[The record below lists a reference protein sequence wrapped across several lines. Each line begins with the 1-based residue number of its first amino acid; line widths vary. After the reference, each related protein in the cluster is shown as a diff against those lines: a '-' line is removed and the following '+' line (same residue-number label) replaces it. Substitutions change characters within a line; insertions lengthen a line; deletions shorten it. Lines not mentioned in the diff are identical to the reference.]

1 MTSGKIHLAARDIPK
16 AVSELSEACEILA
29 KEFGETSEECADAY
43 LHYGKALLE
52 MSRLESDVL
61 GNALEGFDIEGEK
74 VAEDPAQI
82 ENPDVMT
89 VDEKRDVG
97 DKVAEALEE
106 NFGKFDKLAKIHIG
120 ATESD
125 EEDSMDEEESEESTA
140 MESETTPNAQGS
152 ATAMYD
158 LPKKA
163 SEMSIDDEANKDE
176 EMDGEKKM
184 DAEDASNLQ
193 LAWEMLEMAKNAF
206 GITAARTSGDEKLA
220 AEAKVCSAIIG
231 LGEISL
237 ENENYEQAV
246 EDFKVCLEKR
256 KAVLPA
262 DSRCIAEVHYQIG
275 MALGSMKRYTEAEA
289 SMDSAIA
296 VLLAREGNLKKMEA
310 SEEIDKE
317 VAELSSLVADIK
329 ETIVEHKEMSK
340 KEAEEPSPAFSGT
353 GDGKV
358 ASNIAVKRVDGN
370 IAEMAKDEG
379 SAGPATA

>member
-61 GNALEGFDIEGEK
+61 GNALEGFDIEGGK
-74 VAEDPAQI
+74 VAEEAVQI
-82 ENPDVMT
+82 EDPDVMT
-89 VDEKRDVG
+89 VDEKRDVE

-125 EEDSMDEEESEESTA
+125 EEEDSMDEEESAEASTA
-140 MESETTPNAQGS
+140 IESETTPNAQGS
-152 ATAMYD
+152 ATAMDD

-163 SEMSIDDEANKDE
+163 SEMSIDDEGNK
-176 EMDGEKKM
+176 EKKM

-262 DSRCIAEVHYQIG
+262 D
-275 MALGSMKRYTEAEA
+275 
-289 SMDSAIA
+289 
-296 VLLAREGNLKKMEA
+296 
-310 SEEIDKE
+310 
-317 VAELSSLVADIK
+317 
-329 ETIVEHKEMSK
+329 
-340 KEAEEPSPAFSGT
+340 P
-353 GDGKV
+353 
-358 ASNIAVKRVDGN
+358 
-370 IAEMAKDEG
+370 
-379 SAGPATA
+379 